1 MTLIILWWI
10 LVEKLWYNGNN
21 NQNLK
26 VFIEGEFFMIKDQI
40 ADQLVYSTVRIVCR
54 DKTTLSRGTGFFM
67 RQHFPD
73 KTNINAIVTNNHVVD
88 STSSNSYYE
97 LSKATSIKIKLNSDT
112 YGDDATYDGI
122 DENGMPDDKNHVTI
136 TINDLQ
142 KRRISHP
149 DKNIDVCLLF
159 VNDKIEEYEKAGKSV
174 YYKAVGTEMT
184 LLPTDYDSLTSIEDV
199 IMIGYPNGIMDTY
212 NNKPVVRK
220 GITATSL
227 KLDYNGTPDFM
238 VDIACFYGS
247 SGSPVFLRKEG
258 LAKET
263 TDKGLTIGLSPSYS
277 LLGII
282 HSMSIAKASG
292 EIVVK
297 EIPTSMKPI
306 VETTIPLNLGQ
317 VTKAKKILEIFD
329 LVKARHIK

>member
-1 MTLIILWWI
+1 
-10 LVEKLWYNGNN
+10 
-21 NQNLK
+21 
-26 VFIEGEFFMIKDQI
+26 MIKDQI

-88 STSSNSYYE
+88 
-97 LSKATSIKIKLNSDT
+97 
-112 YGDDATYDGI
+112 GYDYAEITLAGI

>member
-1 MTLIILWWI
+1 
-10 LVEKLWYNGNN
+10 
-21 NQNLK
+21 
-26 VFIEGEFFMIKDQI
+26 MIKDQI

-54 DKTTLSRGTGFFM
+54 DNLTLSRGTGFFM
-67 RQHFPD
+67 RQDFPD
-73 KTNINAIVTNNHVVD
+73 GTNINAIVTNNHVVD
-88 STSSNSYYE
+88 GYNYAEIT
-97 LSKATSIKIKLNSDT
+97 LA
-112 YGDDATYDGI
+112 GI
-122 DENGMPDDKNHVTI
+122 DEKGMPDDKNYVTI
-136 TINDLQ
+136 AINNLQ
-142 KRRISHP
+142 KKRISHP
-149 DKNIDVCLLF
+149 DKNIDICLLF
-159 VNDKIEEYEKAGKSV
+159 VNDEIEEYNKAGKSV
-174 YYKAVGTEMT
+174 YYRAIGTEMT
-184 LLPTDYDSLTSIEDV
+184 LLSTDYDSLTSIEDV
-199 IMIGYPNGIMDTY
+199 IMIGYPNGIIDTY

-263 TDKGLTIGLSPSYS
+263 TDKGLTIGLSPIYS

-282 HSMSIAKASG
+282 HSMSIAKANG

-297 EIPTSMKPI
+297 EIPTAMKPI
-306 VETTIPLNLGQ
+306 VEITIPLNLGQ

-329 LVKARHIK
+329 LVKSNNIK

>member
-88 STSSNSYYE
+88 
-97 LSKATSIKIKLNSDT
+97 
-112 YGDDATYDGI
+112 GYDYAEITLAGI

-142 KRRISHP
+142 KRRISQP

>member
-1 MTLIILWWI
+1 
-10 LVEKLWYNGNN
+10 
-21 NQNLK
+21 
-26 VFIEGEFFMIKDQI
+26 
-40 ADQLVYSTVRIVCR
+40 
-54 DKTTLSRGTGFFM
+54 M
-67 RQHFPD
+67 RRYFPD

-88 STSSNSYYE
+88 
-97 LSKATSIKIKLNSDT
+97 
-112 YGDDATYDGI
+112 GYDYAEITLAGI

>member
-1 MTLIILWWI
+1 
-10 LVEKLWYNGNN
+10 
-21 NQNLK
+21 
-26 VFIEGEFFMIKDQI
+26 MIKDQI

-67 RQHFPD
+67 RRYFPD

-88 STSSNSYYE
+88 
-97 LSKATSIKIKLNSDT
+97 
-112 YGDDATYDGI
+112 GYDYAEITLAGI

-277 LLGII
+277 LLEII

>member
-1 MTLIILWWI
+1 
-10 LVEKLWYNGNN
+10 
-21 NQNLK
+21 
-26 VFIEGEFFMIKDQI
+26 MIKDQI

-67 RQHFPD
+67 RRYFPD

-88 STSSNSYYE
+88 
-97 LSKATSIKIKLNSDT
+97 
-112 YGDDATYDGI
+112 GYDYAEITLAGI

-184 LLPTDYDSLTSIEDV
+184 LLPTDYDSITSIEDV

>member
-1 MTLIILWWI
+1 
-10 LVEKLWYNGNN
+10 
-21 NQNLK
+21 
-26 VFIEGEFFMIKDQI
+26 MIKDQI

-67 RQHFPD
+67 RRYFPD

-88 STSSNSYYE
+88 
-97 LSKATSIKIKLNSDT
+97 
-112 YGDDATYDGI
+112 GYDYAEITLAGI

-329 LVKARHIK
+329 LVKARL

>member
-1 MTLIILWWI
+1 
-10 LVEKLWYNGNN
+10 
-21 NQNLK
+21 
-26 VFIEGEFFMIKDQI
+26 MIKDQI

-67 RQHFPD
+67 RRYFPD

-88 STSSNSYYE
+88 
-97 LSKATSIKIKLNSDT
+97 
-112 YGDDATYDGI
+112 GYDYAEITLAGI

-159 VNDKIEEYEKAGKSV
+159 VNDKVEEYEKAGKPV
-174 YYKAVGTEMT
+174 YYKALGTEMT

>member
-1 MTLIILWWI
+1 
-10 LVEKLWYNGNN
+10 
-21 NQNLK
+21 
-26 VFIEGEFFMIKDQI
+26 MIKDQI

-67 RQHFPD
+67 RRYFPD

-88 STSSNSYYE
+88 
-97 LSKATSIKIKLNSDT
+97 
-112 YGDDATYDGI
+112 GYDYAEITLAGI

-184 LLPTDYDSLTSIEDV
+184 LLPTDYASLTSIEDV

>member
-1 MTLIILWWI
+1 M
-10 LVEKLWYNGNN
+10 
-21 NQNLK
+21 
-26 VFIEGEFFMIKDQI
+26 MKDQI

-67 RQHFPD
+67 RRYFPD

-88 STSSNSYYE
+88 
-97 LSKATSIKIKLNSDT
+97 
-112 YGDDATYDGI
+112 GYDYAEITLAGI

>member
-1 MTLIILWWI
+1 MFVATKQHC
-10 LVEKLWYNGNN
+10 LVV
-21 NQNLK
+21 Q
-26 VFIEGEFFMIKDQI
+26 
-40 ADQLVYSTVRIVCR
+40 A
-54 DKTTLSRGTGFFM
+54 FFM
-67 RQHFPD
+67 RRYFPD

-88 STSSNSYYE
+88 
-97 LSKATSIKIKLNSDT
+97 
-112 YGDDATYDGI
+112 GYDYAEITLAGI

>member
-1 MTLIILWWI
+1 
-10 LVEKLWYNGNN
+10 
-21 NQNLK
+21 
-26 VFIEGEFFMIKDQI
+26 MIKDEI

-54 DKTTLSRGTGFFM
+54 NKTTLSRGTGFFM
-67 RQHFPD
+67 RQYFPD

-88 STSSNSYYE
+88 
-97 LSKATSIKIKLNSDT
+97 
-112 YGDDATYDGI
+112 GYDYAEITLAGI

-159 VNDKIEEYEKAGKSV
+159 VNDKMEEYEKAGKSV
-174 YYKAVGTEMT
+174 YYKAISTEMT

-258 LAKET
+258 LAKEK
-263 TDKGLTIGLSPSYS
+263 TDEGLTIGLSPSYS

-317 VTKAKKILEIFD
+317 VTKAKKILEIFN
-329 LVKARHIK
+329 LVNARHIK

>member
-1 MTLIILWWI
+1 
-10 LVEKLWYNGNN
+10 
-21 NQNLK
+21 
-26 VFIEGEFFMIKDQI
+26 MIKDQI

-67 RQHFPD
+67 RQYFPD

-88 STSSNSYYE
+88 
-97 LSKATSIKIKLNSDT
+97 
-112 YGDDATYDGI
+112 GYDYAEITLAGI

-142 KRRISHP
+142 KRRISHT

-159 VNDKIEEYEKAGKSV
+159 VNDKIKEYEKAGKSV

-263 TDKGLTIGLSPSYS
+263 TDKGLTIGLSPNYS

>member
-1 MTLIILWWI
+1 
-10 LVEKLWYNGNN
+10 
-21 NQNLK
+21 
-26 VFIEGEFFMIKDQI
+26 MIKDQI

-67 RQHFPD
+67 RRYFPD

-88 STSSNSYYE
+88 
-97 LSKATSIKIKLNSDT
+97 
-112 YGDDATYDGI
+112 GYDYAEITLAGI